1 MCRQVNASVVAIA
14 IGVGNID
21 ARAVAIHFD
30 NLVDMQLGALRAADG
45 EFVIVPEVNFIHKI
59 TVATGEIDFRLILA
73 IKVIDLDV
81 AAAAKTDRR

>member
-1 MCRQVNASVVAIA
+1 
-14 IGVGNID
+14 
-21 ARAVAIHFD
+21 
-30 NLVDMQLGALRAADG
+30 MQLGALRAADG

-81 AAAAKTDRR
+81 TAAAEGDGRAHGFNTAKVIAYKGKTGRSVARGRES